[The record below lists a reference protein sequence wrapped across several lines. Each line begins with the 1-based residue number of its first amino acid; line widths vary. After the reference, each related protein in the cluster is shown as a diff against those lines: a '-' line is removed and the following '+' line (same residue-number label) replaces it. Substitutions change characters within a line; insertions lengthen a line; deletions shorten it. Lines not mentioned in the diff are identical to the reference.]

1 MVTSEVSKN
10 LQISKLEFQV
20 GRTVLHTVV
29 MSRIYRYTQYRYRL
43 GLYAA
48 RTPPPRL
55 FRWFMVHSFQLARG
69 MTP

>member
-55 FRWFMVHSFQLARG
+55 FLLNLHVPLFAHNSS
-69 MTP
+69 